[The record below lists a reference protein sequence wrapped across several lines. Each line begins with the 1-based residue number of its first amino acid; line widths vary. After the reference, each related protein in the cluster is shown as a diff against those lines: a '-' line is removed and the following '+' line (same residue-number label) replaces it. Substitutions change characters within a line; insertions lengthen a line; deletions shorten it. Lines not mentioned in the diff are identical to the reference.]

1 LPTTAVKTSRSSRRT
16 YRRRPRRRTRARCQL
31 LPPTRSRETATPRSA
46 ASPSRPLRSH
56 LKRSLQHGNDKKKNI
71 YFPSSIIRS
80 LLISDDELKLSKVRP
95 PAELTLCTSGFWP
108 RVRARALRAPVFLGS
123 LTAKR
128 GAARPPRTSQLP
140 ASYSSTKNKI
150 TYFQRKNAS
159 LQAQTWAA
167 RGVYLSTRLSCIL
180 LSYIAPY

>member
-1 LPTTAVKTSRSSRRT
+1 M
-16 YRRRPRRRTRARCQL
+16 
-31 LPPTRSRETATPRSA
+31 
-46 ASPSRPLRSH
+46 PLIGIRV
-56 LKRSLQHGNDKKKNI
+56 DI
-71 YFPSSIIRS
+71 SIQ
-80 LLISDDELKLSKVRP
+80 K
-95 PAELTLCTSGFWP
+95 TSGFWP

-128 GAARPPRTSQLP
+128 GAARPPP
-140 ASYSSTKNKI
+140 YIAASLLLIHPQKIKI

-180 LSYIAPY
+180 LSYAATS